1 MHPRHGARQQ
11 GQVLVSGMLL
21 AAAVSLLMVQYFR
34 LDRTLGARVTQTHA
48 LDAATYSAA
57 LTQARALNTLSYINR
72 GHVGHQVAMA
82 HLVTLGS
89 WAMLG
94 GYKAQQLASA
104 NPPAHLVTMFFG
116 PDHGRAYLAAR
127 RAAGMEHMAASQ
139 GDLSAAYTAHSDTTL
154 KVLADVQSDIV
165 RDLPRA
171 RRQALLQVL
180 AANYPDIDPD
190 HFSIDETLDD
200 WPDFLESRA
209 DSGGLRDFVL
219 EMAGKYRFL
228 DDRNHTARNNWL
240 VDPRCAGR
248 RHELRRR
255 GSTQLGS
262 TGLWESIDTE
272 SLHALRSNRWIGCY
286 YREYAMGWGWVPPHA
301 GARLDGNHVAQPPDN
316 FSAQDF
322 WRWVRDNAG
331 WNIATGSDNPL
342 ANSRAVVARPRW
354 NGGGLPETFE
364 LVSALERPTARY
376 AVTLRQARDD
386 GPPLTTQSAAEAFY
400 ARPPAEALTAFESAN
415 LFRPNW
421 QARLIPAPGGEGE
434 EP

>member
-1 MHPRHGARQQ
+1 ML
-11 GQVLVSGMLL
+11 VLGMLL
-21 AAAVSLLMVQYFR
+21 AAAVALLMVQHFR

-57 LTQARALNTLSYINR
+57 LSQARALNTLSYINR
-72 GHVGHQVAMA
+72 GHVAHQVAMA

-127 RAAGMEHMAASQ
+127 RAAGMQHVAATQ
-139 GDLSAAYTAHSDTTL
+139 GDLASAYTAHSDTTL
-154 KVLADVQSDIV
+154 RVLADIQADIV
-165 RDLPRA
+165 RNLPHA

-180 AANYPDIDPD
+180 SANYRGVDPEQ
-190 HFSIDETLDD
+190 FEITETQDD
-200 WPDFLESRA
+200 WPDFLVPRA
-209 DSGGLRDFVL
+209 AGDGLRDFVL
-219 EMAGKYRFL
+219 ETAGKYRFL
-228 DDRNHTARNNWL
+228 DDRNYTARNNWL

-301 GARLDGNHVAQPPDN
+301 SARLDGDHVSLPPDN

-342 ANSRAVVARPRW
+342 ANSRAVAARPRW
-354 NGGGLPETFE
+354 SGGGLPETYG
-364 LVSALERPTARY
+364 LGDALGRPSARY
-376 AVTLRQARDD
+376 AVTLRQIRDD
-386 GPPLTTQSAAEAFY
+386 GPPVTTRSAAEAFY
-400 ARPPAEALTAFESAN
+400 ARPPAEAQSGFESAN

-421 QARLIPAPGGEGE
+421 QARLITYPELSE
-434 EP
+434 ERP